1 MKAEKR
7 EKGSPFRKIRV
18 GMVVHA
24 YYEKDARVRRY
35 AESLAKLGHYV
46 EVVALRA
53 KGLPKHEIIEGV
65 HLVRAPLD
73 RKRGGTLRY
82 IFEYF
87 VFLLLSFW
95 HLAKQTFRKRFDVVH
110 VHNMPDFLV
119 FSALVPK
126 IFGSKVVLDV
136 HDLMPEVY
144 ASKFHCSL
152 NHPMIIPL
160 RIQEIA
166 SHLFADRVIFATSI
180 FQHLAVARGT
190 CEKKDSLV
198 VLNAPDTDLFDECKH
213 PWKGPENPQEF
224 RLLYL
229 GTVSDRHGPD
239 QLIRVLAKAK
249 DRIPGIRLVLHPKL
263 ADGEGEPLAALE
275 RLARELGVEDRL
287 DIRPSIDL
295 REVPKV
301 MSRSSVGTF
310 TPHMD
315 VHIDIA
321 LSLKVPEYV
330 AMGLP
335 IVTVNTKI
343 MRTLFQEGEVL
354 YFEDGDIETFANHLV
369 FLYEHPAEGQAM
381 ARRAKRF
388 LNEHSW
394 DQEFANYRLAL
405 ESLCGCSLL
414 QQPADSKGPSPSEE
428 HSRTLQT
435 SSQTKAEKA
444 SSR

>member
-1 MKAEKR
+1 MKAE
-7 EKGSPFRKIRV
+7 EKLTGTPFRKIRV

-35 AESLAKLGHYV
+35 AESLAKLGHFV
-46 EVVALRA
+46 EIVALRA
-53 KGLPKHEIIEGV
+53 KGLPKHEVLEGV
-65 HLVRAPLD
+65 HLIRAPLD

-82 IFEYF
+82 LFEYF
-87 VFLLLSFW
+87 VFLFLAFW
-95 HLAKQTFRKRFDVVH
+95 HLAKRTFHKRFDIVH

-119 FSALVPK
+119 FSAVIPK
-126 IFGSKVVLDV
+126 IFGTKVVLDV

-144 ASKFHCSL
+144 ASKFHCGL
-152 NHPMIIPL
+152 NHPMIFPL
-160 RIQEIA
+160 RVQEIA
-166 SHLFADRVIFATSI
+166 SHLFANKVIFATSI
-180 FQHLAVARGT
+180 FQNLALKRGT
-190 CEKKDSLV
+190 CAQEDSLV
-198 VLNAPDTDLFDECKH
+198 VLNAPDTELFDEGKH
-213 PWKGPENPQEF
+213 PWKGPENPEEF

-239 QLIRVLAKAK
+239 QLVRVLAKAK
-249 DRIPGIRLVLHPKL
+249 DRIPGIKLVLHPKL

-275 RLARELGVEDRL
+275 RLATELGVSDRL

-295 REVPKV
+295 REVPEV

-330 AMGLP
+330 AMSLP

-343 MRTLFQEGEVL
+343 MRTLFHKGEVL

-369 FLYEHPAEGQAM
+369 YLYENPAEAQAM

-394 DQEFANYRLAL
+394 DQEFNNYRLAL
-405 ESLCGCSLL
+405 ESLCQCSLL
-414 QQPADSKGPSPSEE
+414 PPPEEKRVQAPESKQN
-428 HSRTLQT
+428 RTPQ
-435 SSQTKAEKA
+435 SQV
-444 SSR
+444 SV

>member
-1 MKAEKR
+1 MKTEEKDS
-7 EKGSPFRKIRV
+7 EATFRKIRV

-53 KGLPKHEIIEGV
+53 KGLPKHEILEGV

-82 IFEYF
+82 LFEYF
-87 VFLLLSFW
+87 VFLFLAFW
-95 HLAKQTFRKRFDVVH
+95 HLAKKTLRKRFDIVH

-119 FSALVPK
+119 FSAVIPK
-126 IFGSKVVLDV
+126 IFGTKIVLDV

-144 ASKFHCSL
+144 ASKFHCAL
-152 NHPMIIPL
+152 NHPMIFPL
-160 RIQEIA
+160 RVQEIA
-166 SHLFADRVIFATSI
+166 SHLFANKVIFATSI
-180 FQHLAVARGT
+180 FQNLAIKRGT
-190 CEKKDSLV
+190 CRREDSLV
-198 VLNAPDTDLFDECKH
+198 VLNAPDTELFDEGKH
-213 PWKGPENPQEF
+213 PWKGPEDPDEF

-239 QLIRVLAKAK
+239 QLVRVLAKAK

-275 RLARELGVEDRL
+275 RLAAELGVSERL

-295 REVPKV
+295 REVPEV

-330 AMGLP
+330 AMSLP

-343 MRTLFQEGEVL
+343 MRTLFKEGEVL

-369 FLYEHPAEGQAM
+369 FLYEHPAEAQAM

-394 DQEFANYRLAL
+394 DQEFSRYRLAL
-405 ESLCGCSLL
+405 ETLCECCLL
-414 QQPADSKGPSPSEE
+414 PPSGDQTCKTPSSKQGNSHQAKISV
-428 HSRTLQT
+428 
-435 SSQTKAEKA
+435 
-444 SSR
+444 

>member
-1 MKAEKR
+1 MTAEETKQ
-7 EKGSPFRKIRV
+7 GTAFRKIRV

-35 AESLAKLGHYV
+35 AESLAKLGHFV
-46 EVVALRA
+46 EIVALRA
-53 KGLPKHEIIEGV
+53 KGLPKNEVLEGV
-65 HLVRAPLD
+65 HLVRVPLD

-82 IFEYF
+82 LFEYF
-87 VFLLLSFW
+87 VFLILAFW
-95 HLAKQTFRKRFDVVH
+95 HLTKRTIGKRFDIVH

-119 FSALVPK
+119 FSAIVPK
-126 IFGSKVVLDV
+126 VFGTKVVLDV

-144 ASKFHCSL
+144 ASKFHCGL
-152 NHPMIIPL
+152 NHPMVFPL
-160 RIQEIA
+160 RVQEIG
-166 SHLFADRVIFATSI
+166 SHLFADKVIFATSI
-180 FQHLAVARGT
+180 FQNLAVARGT
-190 CEKKDSLV
+190 CSKKDSLV
-198 VLNAPDTDLFDECKH
+198 VLNAPDTDLFDERKF
-213 PWKGPENPQEF
+213 PWKGPEDSGEF

-239 QLIRVLAKAK
+239 QLVRVLAKAK
-249 DRIPGIRLVLHPKL
+249 DSIPGIRLVLHPKL

-275 RLARELGVEDRL
+275 RLASELGVQDRL
-287 DIRPSIDL
+287 DIKPSIDL
-295 REVPKV
+295 REVPEV

-330 AMGLP
+330 AMSLP

-343 MRTLFQEGEVL
+343 MRTLFQDGEVL
-354 YFEDGDIETFANHLV
+354 YFEDGDIETFAKHLV
-369 FLYEHPAEGQAM
+369 FLNEHPAEAQAM

-394 DQEFANYRLAL
+394 DQEFKNYRLAL
-405 ESLCGCSLL
+405 ESLCQCSLVAPL
-414 QQPADSKGPSPSEE
+414 EQAAES
-428 HSRTLQT
+428 
-435 SSQTKAEKA
+435 SSQQTHEVSPKNQV
-444 SSR
+444 SV

>member
-1 MKAEKR
+1 MKTEETKQG
-7 EKGSPFRKIRV
+7 KPHRKIRV

-46 EVVALRA
+46 EIIALRG
-53 KGLPKHEIIEGV
+53 KGLPKKEILEGV

-73 RKRGGTLRY
+73 RKRGGTFRY
-82 IFEYF
+82 LFEYF
-87 VFLLLSFW
+87 VFLFLAFW
-95 HLAKQTFRKRFDVVH
+95 HLTKKTFHKRFDVVH

-119 FSALVPK
+119 FSALIPK
-126 IFGSKVVLDV
+126 VFGTKIVLDV

-144 ASKFHCSL
+144 ASKFHCNL
-152 NHPMIIPL
+152 NHPMIFPL
-160 RIQEIA
+160 RVQEIA
-166 SHLFADRVIFATSI
+166 SHLFADKVIFATSI
-180 FQHLAVARGT
+180 FQNIAIGRGT
-190 CEKKDSLV
+190 CQKKDSLV
-198 VLNAPDTDLFDECKH
+198 VLNAPDTELFNEGAH
-213 PWKGPENPQEF
+213 PWKGPEDPEEF

-239 QLIRVLAKAK
+239 QLVKVLAMAQ

-275 RLARELGVEDRL
+275 RLAGELGVSHRL

-295 REVPKV
+295 RQVPEV
-301 MSRSSVGTF
+301 MSHSSVGTF

-330 AMGLP
+330 AMSLP

-369 FLYEHPAEGQAM
+369 FLYEHPAEAQAM

-394 DQEFANYRLAL
+394 DQEFNNYREAL
-405 ESLCGCSLL
+405 ESLCECRLIPDL
-414 QQPADSKGPSPSEE
+414 EKKGRNSTRP
-428 HSRTLQT
+428 
-435 SSQTKAEKA
+435 TKD
-444 SSR
+444 SSRKKEISV